1 MRSCLIAVAV
11 AGVLLLGASS
21 AAPPD
26 FPVSY
31 ISVDELKELVDRKQ
45 PAVIIDVRTRPEY
58 DALHIAGA
66 RSVPLRS
73 VRERAGQIPRTGLV
87 VLY

>member
-1 MRSCLIAVAV
+1 MRLCVIAVAV
-11 AGVLLLGASS
+11 AGLLLLGASS

-31 ISVDELKELVDRKQ
+31 ISVEELKGLVDRKQ
-45 PAVIIDVRTRPEY
+45 PAVVVDVRTRPEY

-66 RSVPLRS
+66 RSIPLRNM
-73 VRERAGQIPRTGLV
+73 RDRAGQIPRTGLV